1 MFLLIPFTRFTLKTY
16 LSAYE
21 AEKRLVAHVEPRK
34 VPWSL
39 SRNHKLF
46 AGKIENG
53 KFKITRII
61 HFRNSFLAITT
72 GQIHNDQN
80 TNRIEITMR
89 SSYFSMG
96 LMALFDFAL
105 TFYFIGILIELLFEI
120 GTYGGGINAL
130 VTSLGILIFFH
141 GGNMAFFNYEANKTR
156 RYLEEIF
163 EVNNSI

>member
-1 MFLLIPFTRFTLKTY
+1 
-16 LSAYE
+16 
-21 AEKRLVAHVEPRK
+21 
-34 VPWSL
+34 
-39 SRNHKLF
+39 
-46 AGKIENG
+46 
-53 KFKITRII
+53 
-61 HFRNSFLAITT
+61 
-72 GQIHNDQN
+72 
-80 TNRIEITMR
+80 MR

-105 TFYFIGILIELLFEI
+105 TFYFIGILSELLFEI